1 MGRWGAL
8 PLLRRWGDVFIAL
21 PRHFA
26 QGAPPAR
33 LPSATA
39 FQHAVA
45 HARAGGGGASL
56 AMDLIEPE
64 VRGAPPPA
72 PLSMDER
79 RRAMRARLMQQ
90 LGEEARAEAVG
101 HVPAEGK
108 GTD

>member
-1 MGRWGAL
+1 MGGAL
-8 PLLRRWGDVFIAL
+8 PLLLLLLPWGDMYRCL
-21 PRHFA
+21 SA

-45 HARAGGGGASL
+45 HARAGGSGASL
-56 AMDLIEPE
+56 ALDLIEPE
-64 VRGAPPPA
+64 ARGAPPPA

-79 RRAMRARLMQQ
+79 RRAMRMRLMQQ

-101 HVPAEGK
+101 HESAEGK

>member
-1 MGRWGAL
+1 
-8 PLLRRWGDVFIAL
+8 
-21 PRHFA
+21 
-26 QGAPPAR
+26 
-33 LPSATA
+33 
-39 FQHAVA
+39 
-45 HARAGGGGASL
+45 
-56 AMDLIEPE
+56 MDLIEPE